1 MSNLHDLMKQLQSE
15 VKDSIQMTFV
25 YYDKETGDINKIGG
39 IKEEAGDGEEIMEVL
54 YDSCKDILEGKK
66 RTSDFLVIY
75 DAALKQRVLR
85 ERNYQDAYKEA
96 SQMCHKFPIIKKCH
110 KTFK

>member
-1 MSNLHDLMKQLQSE
+1 MFK
-15 VKDSIQMTFV
+15 
-25 YYDKETGDINKIGG
+25 
-39 IKEEAGDGEEIMEVL
+39 
-54 YDSCKDILEGKK
+54 KDILEGKK

-96 SQMCHKFPIIKKCH
+96 SQKREKQ
-110 KTFK
+110 